1 MIALIEA
8 YRAGLLTVKNL
19 KMNVVAGIVVGVVAL
34 PLALAFAIASG
45 VKPEQGIYT
54 AIIAGLIV
62 GIFGGTRTQ
71 ISGPTGAFVVILAGI
86 TARHGLMGLQIATVF
101 AGVILCLMGFLRLG
115 NALKFIPYPVVVGF
129 TSGIATLIFVGQ
141 WKDFFGLTVTMP
153 IDTPFYRK
161 LFVLGS
167 SIQQLDIMTTTLSV
181 LCLGILIFGSRYIKR
196 IPLPLVAMLFATVAQ
211 WYFSFPT
218 ISTIGS
224 VFGAITQA
232 LPHFEIPDFH
242 HLQLACL
249 VGPACTI
256 ALLGAFESLLS
267 AAVADSLCAT
277 KHNSNQ
283 ELVGQ
288 GLANIVVPF
297 FGGFASTGAI
307 ARTVINIKNGGNC
320 FIAAVVHSL
329 VLLSVLLFF
338 APYASY
344 IPLCALSAI
353 LFVVAFTMSEISHMT
368 RIFKKAPW
376 YDVVVLIT
384 TFLLTIFTDLVIA
397 VIVGVLLALAFVAL
411 RVNQTGGGIQHR
423 IFDVYSTKT
432 LPEKF
437 ISEGVIYTIDGPVF
451 FCVTERIKRAL
462 TVTPADAQF
471 IVFRFSNVPFIDVS
485 GLEAL
490 IHIIEQYKKR
500 IIKVY
505 IIEANKKVSR
515 KLLEHGIVERIE
527 NFMIFDS
534 LKEVADHYLED
545 QESL

>member
-1 MIALIEA
+1 MIALIES

-19 KMNVVAGIVVGVVAL
+19 KTNVIAGIVVGVVAL

-54 AIIAGLIV
+54 AIIAGLLV

-86 TARHGLMGLQIATVF
+86 TAKYGFVGLQIATVF
-101 AGVILCLMGFLRLG
+101 AGVILCVMGFLRLG

-129 TSGIATLIFVGQ
+129 TSGIATIIFVGQ
-141 WKDFFGLTVTMP
+141 WKDFFGLPVTMQ
-153 IDTPFYRK
+153 IDTSFYQK
-161 LFVLGS
+161 LLILVS
-167 SIQQLDIMTTTLSV
+167 SIQELDSTTSTISLLS
-181 LCLGILIFGSRYIKR
+181 LGILIFGRRYIKR
-196 IPLPLVAMLFATVAQ
+196 VPLPLLAMLFATVVQ
-211 WYFSFPT
+211 WYFSFST
-218 ISTIGS
+218 VSTIGS
-224 VFGAITQA
+224 VFGAIPQS
-232 LPHFEIPDFH
+232 LPSFTMPDFRSMD
-242 HLQLACL
+242 LACL
-249 VGPACTI
+249 IGPACTI

-267 AAVADSLCAT
+267 AAVADSLCTT

-283 ELVGQ
+283 ELLGQ
-288 GLANIVVPF
+288 GLANIVAPF

-320 FIAAVVHSL
+320 LLAAVVHSL

-344 IPLCALSAI
+344 IPLCVLSAI
-353 LFVVAFTMSEISHMT
+353 LFMVAFSMSEIRHMT

-376 YDVVVLIT
+376 YDVVVLIS

-397 VIVGVLLALAFVAL
+397 VIAGVLLALAFVAL
-411 RVNQTGGGIQHR
+411 RVNQTGGLQHR
-423 IFDVYSTKT
+423 IFDAHSTKA
-432 LPEKF
+432 LPHKF
-437 ISEGVIYTIDGPVF
+437 VSEGVIYTIDGPIF
-451 FCVTERIKRAL
+451 FCVTERIKKAL
-462 TVTPADAQF
+462 TITSVDSKF

-490 IHIIEQYKKR
+490 REVIKQYKKR
-500 IIKVY
+500 GIKVY
-505 IIEANKKVSR
+505 VCEANQKVSR
-515 KLLEHGIVERIE
+515 KLSENGIVESIE

-534 LKEVADHYLED
+534 LALVAKQYV
-545 QESL
+545 ESIESDE